1 MAITLFPQKF
11 SSNFKELKHTHDQ
24 NNTKDRDLRKES
36 MGFVPLRRSHHF
48 HFSSSSSSLVP
59 SLLHAPD
66 MSAAF
71 RPPEGTPPPIIGKAG
86 NYTVFITPP
95 LTPSPSESPRTP
107 KTPIFTV
114 DLTPKSK
121 ISSYSS
127 PDLNSEKVAESAV
140 PKTPPSP
147 PTPPVQVPP
156 HQFEKVNN
164 VKLKK
169 KNGGGEEEEEEGPFS
184 FFWNAVAKVQD
195 GIFPLLLLSLG
206 KKELL
211 F

>member
-1 MAITLFPQKF
+1 M
-11 SSNFKELKHTHDQ
+11 
-24 NNTKDRDLRKES
+24 
-36 MGFVPLRRSHHF
+36 
-48 HFSSSSSSLVP
+48 
-59 SLLHAPD
+59 
-66 MSAAF
+66 
-71 RPPEGTPPPIIGKAG
+71 
-86 NYTVFITPP
+86 
-95 LTPSPSESPRTP
+95 
-107 KTPIFTV
+107 
-114 DLTPKSK
+114 
-121 ISSYSS
+121 
-127 PDLNSEKVAESAV
+127 AESAV